1 LSIEIKNF
9 VEEVSL
15 DKNYSTRAQKL
26 EEEVES
32 LKIQIQEWQY
42 RARSYKQSE
51 TDIKDQFG
59 DFDSL
64 NSQIINLTQKVEK
77 KRIKLSNLK
86 NDFENKIKEL
96 EAKLKN
102 PNKDQ
107 QNQTDSENQ
116 DPDKPTN
123 SIDKINQEGKNP

>member
-77 KRIKLSNLK
+77 KK
-86 NDFENKIKEL
+86 N
-96 EAKLKN
+96 
-102 PNKDQ
+102 
-107 QNQTDSENQ
+107 
-116 DPDKPTN
+116 
-123 SIDKINQEGKNP
+123 